1 MYNLVRYVR
10 SKIWK
15 SGKMD
20 FTTNLET
27 GATEEREFTRK
38 CQFVAATPAIF
49 SCWCSN
55 EKKEKKRK

>member
-1 MYNLVRYVR
+1 MGKNVGNVGKMWEMWENNVGNVEKMWEMLDTYNLVRYVR

-27 GATEEREFTRK
+27 GA
-38 CQFVAATPAIF
+38 
-49 SCWCSN
+49 
-55 EKKEKKRK
+55 